1 MRITLSYARRP
12 VLTPK
17 SVRSHQH
24 HYEKDHEDNAQS
36 ARWMGILEPPTFVK
50 TSVTEQSSITS

>member
-17 SVRSHQH
+17 SVR
-24 HYEKDHEDNAQS
+24 AVPS
-36 ARWMGILEPPTFVK
+36 APL
-50 TSVTEQSSITS
+50 